1 MDFADIL
8 KQLGANLRQARWAAG
23 MTQEEVAAKG
33 ISYRY
38 YQELERGQ
46 RNPTLRMLADLAGI
60 FRVNVAQLVETDPT
74 AVIRDRIPLADLDV
88 SAPRR
93 GRKPKKS

>member
-60 FRVNVAQLVETDPT
+60 L
-74 AVIRDRIPLADLDV
+74 LA
-88 SAPRR
+88 AT
-93 GRKPKKS
+93 

>member
-1 MDFADIL
+1 
-8 KQLGANLRQARWAAG
+8 

-60 FRVNVAQLVETDPT
+60 FGINVVQLVETET
-74 AVIRDRIPLADLDV
+74 AADIKGRIPLAELDV
-88 SAPRR
+88 TAPRR
-93 GRKPKKS
+93 GRKPKTSS

>member
-8 KQLGANLRQARWAAG
+8 KQLSANLRQARWAAG

-60 FRVNVAQLVETDPT
+60 L
-74 AVIRDRIPLADLDV
+74 LA
-88 SAPRR
+88 AT
-93 GRKPKKS
+93 